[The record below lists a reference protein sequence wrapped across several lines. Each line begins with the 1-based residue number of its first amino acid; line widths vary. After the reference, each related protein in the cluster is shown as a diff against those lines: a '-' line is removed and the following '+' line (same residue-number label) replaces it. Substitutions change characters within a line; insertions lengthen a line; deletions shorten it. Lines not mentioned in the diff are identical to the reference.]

1 MADQNL
7 GDRATLM
14 LDPTWPH
21 ANLWRHPF
29 GSILRFTYIDFDDG
43 IQESSTP
50 EWAETP
56 IIGRGEPYRTF
67 VGVSSREIQIK
78 FTFHNQTGDL
88 QNEVVLPTRFLDGLK
103 YPVYSAQSGLS
114 YAPPTCILKIGAL
127 LIARVVLT
135 GGEVS
140 WRAPI
145 DTATLLPYHSEY
157 SATFAVLRRF
167 QPDLGYRFD
176 GHWQ

>member
-1 MADQNL
+1 L
-7 GDRATLM
+7 
-14 LDPTWPH
+14 
-21 ANLWRHPF
+21 
-29 GSILRFTYIDFDDG
+29 
-43 IQESSTP
+43 
-50 EWAETP
+50 
-56 IIGRGEPYRTF
+56 
-67 VGVSSREIQIK
+67 
-78 FTFHNQTGDL
+78 
-88 QNEVVLPTRFLDGLK
+88 
-103 YPVYSAQSGLS
+103 GLS
-114 YAPPTCILKIGAL
+114 DDLAAGTEYTLVQDIYTLPNDFRSIKEIYASTKNLLTYAPPTCILKIGAL